1 MTQSN
6 IGVTLDG
13 VCTWQL
19 LSGSEVV
26 QQSTQHNLLLDA
38 GLDNIGTYGLVD
50 PYKYACV
57 GTGTSEPA
65 VTQTSLDAEVAR
77 ALTRPSGYSDNPQY
91 QNPGVYRLEIVREFS
106 EASVANQNLTE
117 WGFSPVSQ
125 GGVGVRERFRDDQGD
140 PVTLTPDGSQK
151 LRLTYEVTV
160 TLTPV
165 TPTPCTVTVQGA
177 GAATTA
183 GTDDL
188 QGQYS
193 LHGLAARAFVWD
205 NDFDI
210 ISATLKGSSMYF
222 GVASASDNNALSYGE
237 EVSLAY
243 RIPSPE
249 RFNPPAYVVGS
260 FEREF
265 GSVTI
270 GATTYQGEVRY
281 LVISVDDDQ
290 QYQTG
295 FVTEFDPDHR
305 IQKDDL
311 HTLTI
316 EGPIISW
323 SRA

>member
-26 QQSTQHNLLLDA
+26 QGGTQHNLLLDA

-77 ALTRPSGYSDNPQY
+77 ANTRPSGYSDNPQY
-91 QNPGVYRLEIVREFS
+91 QSPGVYTLEIVREFS
-106 EASVANQNLTE
+106 EASVANKNLTE

-125 GGVGVRERFRDDQGD
+125 GGVGVRERFRDDAGN

-151 LRLTYEVTV
+151 LRFTYEVTV
-160 TLTPV
+160 TLTP
-165 TPTPCTVTVQGA
+165 TSPTPCSFTVAGA
-177 GAATTA
+177 GAATSA
-183 GTDDL
+183 GVDEL
-188 QGQYS
+188 AGQFRLMS
-193 LHGLAARAFVWD
+193 LTTTGASEFNLVNSVLRGNRAWLYAGNYNGGTLPAYNGRTSNQQIDAPMPVAPYVAGAFTRSLG
-205 NDFDI
+205 
-210 ISATLKGSSMYF
+210 SATVAATDAVGAVSELAVRRSS
-222 GVASASDNNALSYGE
+222 SE
-237 EVSLAY
+237 WQ
-243 RIPSPE
+243 
-249 RFNPPAYVVGS
+249 VG
-260 FEREF
+260 
-265 GSVTI
+265 
-270 GATTYQGEVRY
+270 Y
-281 LVISVDDDQ
+281 LTVLDDPHII
-290 QYQTG
+290 T
-295 FVTEFDPDHR
+295 
-305 IQKDDL
+305 KDDL